1 MTCIYCGEI
10 YTPQEVKELKQRGEE
25 YALGDNGFICPD
37 CWDSINR
44 RPVEDQVMDL
54 LKKGELH
61 GRTVLQG

>member
-1 MTCIYCGEI
+1 M
-10 YTPQEVKELKQRGEE
+10 GEE

-61 GRTVLQG
+61 GRKVLQG

>member
-10 YTPQEVKELKQRGEE
+10 YTPQEVKDLKQAGEE
-25 YALGDNGFICPD
+25 YVLGDNGFICPQ
-37 CWDSINR
+37 CWESINR